1 MFGSE
6 QSRYVYLE
14 DMQRLTFRNGSLWC
28 ASNMMGHGDKSDEP
42 IRGCPNALSMLTKNE
57 ETRIEYLS
65 SLEPEEDG
73 TGNVEYKFQIL
84 PSSADRFDRLVT
96 QLNWRLTEGNGL
108 CMYEVGVL
116 DDGTLAGIPREDMR
130 KSLANLCA
138 MAQVLDAKPEICRL
152 MMIRTGEDDGPTVHI
167 LSDDDEA
174 RVHLGIEAG
183 LPDAEVVGVQIPRDT
198 PLIRLAP
205 PLHRD
210 VFRLRPYQQGE
221 NDQGRFMSD
230 PTTITPLNI
239 PTDARIEQR
248 RSKVNQ
254 RRVLRL
260 ERFEAAIE
268 RGAGKEI
275 SVQSLSN
282 CRGGMPSREVAGCLY
297 MAEVVIRL
305 QNDFYID
312 YTLL

>member
-14 DMQRLTFRNGSLWC
+14 HMQRFTSRNGSLWS
-28 ASNMMGHGDKSDEP
+28 ASDMMGHGNKSNEYIQGSHHTLP
-42 IRGCPNALSMLTKNE
+42 LSTENE
-57 ETRIEYLS
+57 EARMEYLT
-65 SLEPEEDG
+65 SLEPEQDG

-96 QLNWRLTEGNGL
+96 QLNWRLTEGDGL

-116 DDGTLAGIPREDMR
+116 DDGTLAGIPMEDMR

-138 MAQVLDAKPEICRL
+138 MAQVLDAKTEICRL
-152 MMIRTGEDDGPTVHI
+152 MMICTDEDDGPTVHV
-167 LSDDDEA
+167 LSDEDDA
-174 RVHLGIEAG
+174 RLHLGMDVG
-183 LPDAEVVGVQIPRDT
+183 LPDAEVAGVQIPRNT
-198 PLIRLAP
+198 PVIRLAP

-210 VFRLRPYQQGE
+210 VFRLRSYEQGE
-221 NDQGRFMSD
+221 YDGGKFMSN
-230 PTTITPLNI
+230 PTTESPLNI
-239 PTDARIEQR
+239 ATNARMERR

-275 SVQSLSN
+275 SGQSLSN
-282 CRGGMPSREVAGCLY
+282 SRGGMPSRETAGCLY

-305 QNDFYID
+305 QNDFFID
-312 YTLL
+312 FTSL

>member
-1 MFGSE
+1 
-6 QSRYVYLE
+6 
-14 DMQRLTFRNGSLWC
+14 
-28 ASNMMGHGDKSDEP
+28 
-42 IRGCPNALSMLTKNE
+42 
-57 ETRIEYLS
+57 
-65 SLEPEEDG
+65 
-73 TGNVEYKFQIL
+73 
-84 PSSADRFDRLVT
+84 
-96 QLNWRLTEGNGL
+96 
-108 CMYEVGVL
+108 
-116 DDGTLAGIPREDMR
+116 
-130 KSLANLCA
+130 

-152 MMIRTGEDDGPTVHI
+152 MMIRTGEGDGPTVHI

-174 RVHLGIEAG
+174 RMHLGIDAG

-221 NDQGRFMSD
+221 DDDGRFMSD

-248 RSKVNQ
+248 RSKTNQ

-282 CRGGMPSREVAGCLY
+282 CRGGMPSREVAECLY

-312 YTLL
+312 YTSL

>member
-1 MFGSE
+1 
-6 QSRYVYLE
+6 
-14 DMQRLTFRNGSLWC
+14 
-28 ASNMMGHGDKSDEP
+28 MGHGNKINEHV
-42 IRGCPNALSMLTKNE
+42 RGSPNTLSTSTENE
-57 ETRIEYLS
+57 ELHMEYLS

-96 QLNWRLTEGNGL
+96 QLNWRLTEGDGL
-108 CMYEVGVL
+108 CIYEVGVL
-116 DDGTLAGIPREDMR
+116 DDGTLAGIPLEDMR

-138 MAQVLDAKPEICRL
+138 MAQFLDAKIEICRL
-152 MMIRTGEDDGPTVHI
+152 MMIRTNEGHGPTVQV

-174 RVHLGIEAG
+174 RVLLGIDVG

-198 PLIRLAP
+198 PAIRLAP

-210 VFRLRPYQQGE
+210 VFRLRSYQQGE
-221 NDQGRFMSD
+221 SDGGESMSM
-230 PTTITPLNI
+230 PTTVSPLDI
-239 PTDARIEQR
+239 VTDTRMERR

-268 RGAGKEI
+268 RGAGKDI
-275 SVQSLSN
+275 SVQCLSN
-282 CRGGMPSREVAGCLY
+282 SRGGMPSRETAECLY
-297 MAEVVIRL
+297 MAEVVLRL
-305 QNDFYID
+305 QNDFFID
-312 YTLL
+312 YTSL